1 MKAGFI
7 LILCSVLVTLNSQA
21 HDQIVHEAIT
31 LNAASAAYVNSP
43 AFHDFINIINSDKRF
58 LIDATNKM
66 RVGSFEED
74 DGPTNILNGGGG
86 HRSYNHFYDPLDNAY
101 GKGLTDVPNDRRS
114 STPLGKDSFAW
125 ASISNC
131 VGVNYYG
138 EFYTYF
144 YQHNLNTSN
153 IWSWP
158 NARYYEWL
166 GLTATNQIQRQT
178 NLDNMFRAVGQVM
191 HLLEDASQPQHVRN
205 EQHLDQPIPVIGT
218 PWLSP
223 IEEYG
228 KSNYTNFN
236 YGDGSMLDW
245 KADGFT
251 KLEDFWDRH
260 LYNGTSSQPLVDS
273 EDPTKPTSTLGL
285 AEWCNGNFLGDRHS
299 YAEYFFQHNL
309 DGSKNV
315 KWYPYPS
322 LFTSTPYLH
331 HGAYV
336 DSVTLPNKKQ
346 VNRYYLDK
354 TGDGIQV
361 SHFSTVSFFGANF
374 PNKIIK
380 PATSIRDDNV
390 LSNYHNAFIPK
401 AVKYSAGLLDYFF
414 RGTMAVTASW
424 SAGFSQ
430 FTNIVLNTSG
440 QDFHGGSFFL
450 FQETNGM
457 RTLLQQFTLIGTLTN
472 GGITN
477 LVYSGLTSPTNNYI
491 VFYQGTIGYSNSA
504 ALDPVDANIGIAVPG
519 SNTVWHSSFE
529 GGVNSE
535 PTTGDYFA
543 EGWHVDS
550 GNVDLAE
557 NGIWGQTAYEGDFML
572 DLDGSDPGTISTN
585 ISTVTGQTY
594 QLGFVYT
601 RNPDGL
607 TGALAYPPDPTSP
620 SAEVLING
628 NPMLMLVGN
637 ITNNWSNLQWH
648 PTNFNFTAT
657 SSTITLTF
665 HSLDSSNIP
674 FGILLDAINLSA
686 LSVTNLPP

>member
-7 LILCSVLVTLNSQA
+7 LILCSVLVTLDSQA

-31 LNAASAAYVNSP
+31 VNAAEAAYANSP
-43 AFHDFINIINSDKRF
+43 AFVSFINVISSD
-58 LIDATNKM
+58 LSSVQATNSM

-74 DGPTNILNGGGG
+74 DGPTNILDDGGG
-86 HRSYNHFYDPLDNAY
+86 HRSYNHFYDPLGPTNSY
-101 GKGLTDVPNDRRS
+101 GKGLSDIPPDFR
-114 STPLGKDSFAW
+114 GKVGLDSFTW

-131 VGVNYYG
+131 LGYNYHALP
-138 EFYTYF
+138 FVSIKIAD
-144 YQHNLNTSN
+144 NLNTSN

-178 NLDNMFRAVGQVM
+178 NLDNMFRAVGQDM

-228 KSNYTNFN
+228 KKNVKNLN
-236 YGDGSMLDW
+236 YGDGSMLNW
-245 KADGFT
+245 TNAGFT

-260 LYNGTSSQPLVDS
+260 FYAPGNNSSALDADNNENPNGGPN
-273 EDPTKPTSTLGL
+273 TLGL

-331 HGAYV
+331 HGAYT
-336 DSVTLPNKKQ
+336 DSVTLKNNKQ

-374 PNKIIK
+374 PNKMFK

-401 AVKYSAGLLDYFF
+401 AVKYSAGLLDYYF
-414 RGTMAVTASW
+414 RGTFAASVNFDE
-424 SAGFSQ
+424 GSQ
-430 FTNIVLNTSG
+430 TYTFGITNTSG
-440 QDFHGGSFFL
+440 QDFSGGNFFL
-450 FQETNGM
+450 LQDSNTVDSTTV
-457 RTLLQQFTLIGTLTN
+457 RTLVQTTPLTAILTN
-472 GGITN
+472 GILTNGTSMSFTCPGPITN
-477 LVYSGLTSPTNNYI
+477 PYI
-491 VFYQGTIGYSNSA
+491 LFYQGTIGVTNGTN
-504 ALDPVDANIGIAVPG
+504 ALDPVDAGIAIATAGPSEQTIAYDNNWNTLTSFGLDADATITTNLESGEFPFTITPGNYEVIVNTAAFDDKGIIGGILSDTFSGAVGHCDAPNAIVNTIVP
-519 SNTVWHSSFE
+519 T
-529 GGVNSE
+529 
-535 PTTGDYFA
+535 
-543 EGWHVDS
+543 
-550 GNVDLAE
+550 GNV
-557 NGIWGQTAYEGDFML
+557 
-572 DLDGSDPGTISTN
+572 TIT
-585 ISTVTGQTY
+585 
-594 QLGFVYT
+594 
-601 RNPDGL
+601 PDGRHL
-607 TGALAYPPDPTSP
+607 R
-620 SAEVLING
+620 INMSVTDTCG
-628 NPMLMLVGN
+628 GSIGWVNVN
-637 ITNNWSNLQWH
+637 ITWRAWQGQLQ
-648 PTNFNFTAT
+648 
-657 SSTITLTF
+657 
-665 HSLDSSNIP
+665 
-674 FGILLDAINLSA
+674 
-686 LSVTNLPP
+686 